1 MSDKVYTQAEAQ
13 VQAETIKDYAEQIL
27 TLIAQNNAQVD
38 ILFDQGRKI
47 KQLEASNED
56 FEYLVTE
63 KTKAI
68 WGKDEEIEALKE
80 LGVDY
85 CKTIRELEAK
95 IESDRIA
102 MAALLEEARD
112 QAREAA
118 MAESRRKAAC
128 RHWKFQVDEL
138 TEQLKKR
145 KTQLYNVIYGN
156 PQATID
162 LVDEVRKGF
171 TDVI

>member
-1 MSDKVYTQAEAQ
+1 LETVDNQRTRITEQQTEICELVGIIHAQTDELRSRRGTINSLENLNREQYQAAQRELGAQDAQIEDKDAR
-13 VQAETIKDYAEQIL
+13 IKD
-27 TLIAQNNAQVD
+27 
-38 ILFDQGRKI
+38 
-47 KQLEASNED
+47 LE
-56 FEYLVTE
+56 
-63 KTKAI
+63 
-68 WGKDEEIEALKE
+68 E

-85 CKTIRELEAK
+85 CKTIREQSDK

-118 MAESRRKAAC
+118 MAESRRKASADN
-128 RHWKFQVDEL
+128 WKSEVDEL

-145 KTQLYNVIYGN
+145 KTQLYQVIYGN